1 MNNEVIMPSVLVVDD
16 DRELREVLVRA
27 LADAGYHTEEAG
39 NGRQALDRLE
49 GGTLPDAM
57 LPDAILID
65 VMMPVMNG
73 VELIKALRA
82 DARYRR
88 IPVILMTGVND
99 SMIGVRLN
107 APVVTK
113 PNFDALMPILRQYT
127 RPTTPPEPR
136 TVAPEWRIRHYAG

>member
-16 DRELREVLVRA
+16 DRELREVLVRS
-27 LADAGYHTEEAG
+27 LADAGYHTAEAG

-49 GGTLPDAM
+49 GAT

-73 VELIKALRA
+73 VELIKALRN

-88 IPVILMTGVND
+88 IPVILMTGIND

-127 RPTTPPEPR
+127 RPATPADTR
-136 TVAPEWRIRHYAG
+136 TVAPEWRVRHYAG